1 MAWRRSSYS
10 GNNGNCVEVEWRK
23 STRSGDNGNCVEV
36 AWRKSSHSGNN
47 GDCVEVA
54 TGERVAIRDSKAPHT
69 GHLHVPPTAW
79 REFLFHLSD

>member
-1 MAWRRSSYS
+1 
-10 GNNGNCVEVEWRK
+10 
-23 STRSGDNGNCVEV
+23 VEV

-54 TGERVAIRDSKAPHT
+54 NSERAVAIRDSKAPHT

-79 REFLFHLSD
+79 REFLCHLSA